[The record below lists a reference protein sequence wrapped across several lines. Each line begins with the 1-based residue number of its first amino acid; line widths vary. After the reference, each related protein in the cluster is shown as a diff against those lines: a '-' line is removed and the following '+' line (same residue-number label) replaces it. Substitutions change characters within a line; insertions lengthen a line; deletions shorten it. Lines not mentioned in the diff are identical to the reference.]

1 MICMTITSSRP
12 ATPDSYVPSRRTV
25 LRAAAW
31 TAPAVSVAV
40 AVPAYAACS
49 NVSPV
54 TGVVDWDATTGSGR
68 NRRAVF
74 SPSDSRGGTYT
85 LSQTGADALSVKV
98 AAGYEN
104 NMRPLDQ
111 WTMRTHSPVGGLSGV
126 SGLCLAQYNSRSTA
140 RAAKD
145 RRLDRGTYTVT
156 FGRPVT
162 NLFFTVT
169 DIDSLP
175 GDYIDKI
182 ELSAVVPHAEM
193 GQKGAGVTGAGTLA
207 SPYTPIN
214 GNRQVPDPA
223 SSAGNVSAS
232 SGNVRVQFPGAIS
245 SFTLTYWNDVAQF
258 TEDTTQGVW
267 ISDMSFQYSPSAT
280 C

>member
-1 MICMTITSSRP
+1 MPTT
-12 ATPDSYVPSRRTV
+12 TPSPTASASYVPSRRTV

-49 NVSPV
+49 PASAVS
-54 TGVVDWDATTGSGR
+54 GVVDWDARTGSGR

-74 SPSDSRGGTYT
+74 SRTDSRNGSFT
-85 LSQTGADALSVKV
+85 LSQSGADALSVKV
-98 AAGYEN
+98 AASYSN
-104 NMRPLDQ
+104 DMRPLDQ

-126 SGLCLAQYNSRSTA
+126 SGLCLAQYNNRSTA

-182 ELSAVVPHAEM
+182 ELSAVVPHTELGA
-193 GQKGAGVTGAGTLA
+193 KGAGVTGAGTLV

-214 GNRQVPDPA
+214 DNRRVPDPA
-223 SSAGNVSAS
+223 SSAGNVSAD

-245 SFTLTYWNDVAQF
+245 SFTITYWNDVAQF

-267 ISDMSFQYSPSAT
+267 ISDMSFQYSPSAV